1 MSQKT
6 SENSINMV
14 KIEKTSNYMNAES
27 SNLNLENLQT
37 MEERFESFLD
47 VDNLQEKN
55 SEKKLTI
62 SKSLNRHYSDRKS
75 GKLSTKNSI
84 SFEKSNCLDI
94 SKKKQE
100 DFRLSLIRED
110 EHKSETF
117 PTQTNFEDDF
127 LFLKKSDL
135 TNKLLDILKQRVL
148 GIPFFTILTIMDIAL
163 RTNIIIYFF
172 YKLFWVSQYYYVYLT
187 FLCVCRVAYILIM
200 IKVLFQTEFDDVYIE
215 RIAANFKISNDE
227 VKLKFWNK
235 SVDYDFEFN
244 LDPNKK
250 KISPSKTKKSFDFKK
265 AFKYIGLRLLI
276 VLCPPEINFIVVKAI
291 YEETYFSLLITIICS
306 WFYKS
311 VEIFTIIPFLCFLY
325 FYENWQIGL
334 NYDFI
339 SMILLFGDMCKTLIT
354 IIFLFFSNK
363 RKTRSN
369 TLFLLENKK

>member
-1 MSQKT
+1 MSQKP
-6 SENSINMV
+6 SENFINMV
-14 KIEKTSNYMNAES
+14 KIEKANNSNCLES
-27 SNLNLENLQT
+27 SNFNLENQQT

-47 VDNLQEKN
+47 IDNLQEN
-55 SEKKLTI
+55 IPDKKLTI
-62 SKSLNRHYSDRKS
+62 SKSLTRHYSERKS

-84 SFEKSNCLDI
+84 SFEKSSLDI
-94 SKKKQE
+94 SKKKLE
-100 DFRLSLIRED
+100 DFRLSLIKED

-117 PTQTNFEDDF
+117 TTQTNFEYDY

-148 GIPFFTILTIMDIAL
+148 GIPFFTILTIIDIGL
-163 RTNIIIYFF
+163 RTNIVIYFF
-172 YKLFWVSQYYYVYLT
+172 YKLFWVSQYYYVYLI

-200 IKVLFQTEFDDVYIE
+200 IKVLFQTEFDDVYVQ
-215 RIAANFKISNDE
+215 RIATNFKINNDE

-250 KISPSKTKKSFDFKK
+250 KINPSKTKKKFDFKK

-291 YEETYFSLLITIICS
+291 YEETYFSLLIMIVCS

-311 VEIFTIIPFLCFLY
+311 VEIFTIIPFLCLFYLY
-325 FYENWQIGL
+325 EYWQVGL

-354 IIFLFFSNK
+354 ILFLFFSNK